1 MPRSVFRSEAGPH
14 SRAGLGSKNRT
25 RHGTSLQRT
34 ASASS
39 RYAAHVNHVDNA
51 TERARE
57 LAEGLYPHQVEG
69 LTFLLARRGA
79 ILADD
84 MGLGKTRQAII
95 ALREAQPEG
104 PYLVVCPAS
113 VKLNWK
119 REIEAV
125 RPDDEV
131 HIVGDEAP
139 YAFSGW
145 VVINYDILK
154 KHIEW
159 LHAMPF
165 TGLVFD
171 EAHYLKNYTS
181 QRSKLGRS
189 LVESDHRPLTYMLTG
204 TPLTNRPRDLF
215 PLLSMVDHPLGR
227 HFLTFAKR
235 YCGAFRNRFGWVTDG
250 ATNLDELALQLR
262 GVLLRRTKSEV
273 LDLPP
278 KVRTFIE
285 VDVPKTAARE
295 DTRKLLEMLIAPS
308 AEAAHIDLLAQLTK
322 ARHSLA
328 IAKAKITQS
337 YVANAVEQG
346 EKVIVYSC
354 FDAPVQQF
362 AEHFGDQA
370 VLLTGETKTTQRQAL
385 VDRFQDDETVRVFI
399 ANLQAGGIGV
409 NLTAARQV
417 VFNDLDWVP
426 ANHFQA
432 EDRAYRIGQTESV
445 NVEYMVAPNTLD
457 AFIQYVLETKARIA
471 DSVIDGKSSGA
482 PASTNAVDDLQ
493 RAVSPLADAIEGSL
507 YTRRGPNWAGEVLAQ
522 ALQTLRAEQ
531 AAAPT
536 HVALR
541 SVPKA
546 NDELVAALASVLS
559 KPSVTQYEVMSTRD
573 PNHRFV
579 LTVNGNEIIC
589 SCSGFGHRG
598 SCSHVLPLRRSLA
611 LKQQP
616 PAGYAVRNRV

>member
-1 MPRSVFRSEAGPH
+1 VSAE
-14 SRAGLGSKNRT
+14 
-25 RHGTSLQRT
+25 LQ
-34 ASASS
+34 
-39 RYAAHVNHVDNA
+39 
-51 TERARE
+51 RARE

-84 MGLGKTRQAII
+84 MGLGKTRQAIL
-95 ALREAQPEG
+95 ALHQAQPDG

-125 RPDDEV
+125 RPDDDV

-139 YAFSGW
+139 HAFTGW
-145 VVINYDILK
+145 VVINYDLLK
-154 KHIEW
+154 KHIGW

-165 TGLVFD
+165 AGLVFD

-189 LVESDHRPLTYMLTG
+189 LVESAHRPLTYMLTG

-250 ATNLDELALQLR
+250 ATNLDELALALE

-285 VDVPKTAARE
+285 VDIPQTAARA
-295 DTRKLLEMLIAPS
+295 DTRKLLEMLVAPG
-308 AEAAHIDLLAQLTK
+308 AQTAHIDLLAQLTK
-322 ARHSLA
+322 SRHALA
-328 IAKAKITQS
+328 IAKAKTTQS

-370 VLLTGETKTTQRQAL
+370 VLLTGETKTTHRQAL
-385 VDRFQDDETVRVFI
+385 VDRFQNDDSVRVFI
-399 ANLQAGGIGV
+399 ANLQAGGVGV

-471 DSVIDGKSSGA
+471 ESVIDGKPSTIS
-482 PASTNAVDDLQ
+482 ASTNAVDDLQ

-536 HVALR
+536 QSVTK

-546 NDELVAALASVLS
+546 NDELIAALARVIG
-559 KPSVTQYEVMSTRD
+559 KPAVALYQVTSTRD
-573 PNHRFV
+573 PHQRFTV
-579 LTVNGNEIIC
+579 TVNANEITC

-611 LKQQP
+611 LKQAL
-616 PAGYAVRNRV
+616 PAGYERIAIDG

>member
-1 MPRSVFRSEAGPH
+1 M
-14 SRAGLGSKNRT
+14 N
-25 RHGTSLQRT
+25 
-34 ASASS
+34 
-39 RYAAHVNHVDNA
+39 DA
-51 TERARE
+51 TQRARE
-57 LAEGLYPHQVEG
+57 LATGLYPHQVEG
-69 LTFLLARRGA
+69 LAFLLARRGA

-95 ALREAQPEG
+95 AMRQAQPEG

-113 VKLNWK
+113 VKHNWM
-119 REIEAV
+119 REIQAV

-131 HIVGDEAP
+131 HIVGKAAP
-139 YAFSGW
+139 AHFTGW

-159 LHAMPF
+159 LHAEPF

-189 LVESDHRPLTYMLTG
+189 LVESSHRPLTYMLTG

-215 PLLSMVDHPLGR
+215 PLLQMVEHPLGR
-227 HFLTFAKR
+227 HFLSFAKR

-250 ATNLDELALQLR
+250 ATNLDELALQLD
-262 GVLLRRTKSEV
+262 GVMLRRTKTEV

-278 KVRTFIE
+278 KVRTFLE
-285 VDVPKTAARE
+285 VDIPKSAARY
-295 DTRKLLEMLIAPS
+295 DTRKLLEMLVAPGKGT
-308 AEAAHIDLLAQLTK
+308 AHIDLLAQLTK
-322 ARHSLA
+322 ARHTLA
-328 IAKAKITQS
+328 IAKAKTTQS

-370 VLLTGETKTTQRQAL
+370 VLLTGATPTAQRIEL
-385 VDRFQDDETVRVFI
+385 VDRFQNDDNVRVFI
-399 ANLQAGGIGV
+399 ANLLSGGVGV

-457 AFIQYVLETKARIA
+457 AFIQYVLETKAQIA
-471 DSVIDGKSSGA
+471 ENVIDGKPSST

-531 AAAPT
+531 AKSLSRAITKSAPK
-536 HVALR
+536 
-541 SVPKA
+541 P
-546 NDELVAALASVLS
+546 NDELIAKLASVLS
-559 KPSVTQYEVMSTRD
+559 SPSVTRYGLTSSRD
-573 PNHRFV
+573 PNQRFIV
-579 LTVNGNEIIC
+579 TVNGNEITC
-589 SCSGFGHRG
+589 SCSGFAHRG
-598 SCSHVLPLRRSLA
+598 SCSHVLPLRRSIA
-611 LKQQP
+611 LGKAP
-616 PAGYAVRNRV
+616 PSQYELEPTS

>member
-1 MPRSVFRSEAGPH
+1 
-14 SRAGLGSKNRT
+14 
-25 RHGTSLQRT
+25 
-34 ASASS
+34 
-39 RYAAHVNHVDNA
+39 VNNDDQV
-51 TERARE
+51 TERARA
-57 LAEGLYPHQVEG
+57 LAAGLYPHQIEG
-69 LTFLLARRGA
+69 LAFLLARQGA

-84 MGLGKTRQAII
+84 MGLGKTRQAIV
-95 ALREAQPEG
+95 AMREAQPKG

-113 VKLNWK
+113 VKHNWK
-119 REIEAV
+119 REIGVV

-139 YAFSGW
+139 AYFDGW

-154 KHIEW
+154 KHIAW
-159 LHAMPF
+159 LHEMPF
-165 TGLVFD
+165 AGLVFD

-189 LVESDHRPLTYMLTG
+189 LVESAHQPLTYMLTG

-215 PLLSMVDHPLGR
+215 PLLQMVDHPLGR
-227 HFLTFAKR
+227 HFLSFAKR
-235 YCGAFRNRFGWVTDG
+235 YCGAFRNNFGWVTDG
-250 ATNLDELALQLR
+250 ATHLDELALQLE
-262 GVLLRRTKSEV
+262 GVLLRRTKAEV

-278 KVRTFIE
+278 KVRTFLEIE
-285 VDVPKTAARE
+285 VPKTAARA
-295 DTRKLLEMLIAPS
+295 DTRKLLEMLVAPS
-308 AEAAHIDLLAQLTK
+308 AETAHIDLLAQLTK
-322 ARHSLA
+322 ARHTLA
-328 IAKAKITQS
+328 IAKAKTTQS

-370 VLLTGETKTTQRQAL
+370 VLLTGDTPAKNRQAL
-385 VDRFQDDETVRVFI
+385 VDRFQNDETVRVFI

-471 DSVIDGKSSGA
+471 ESVLDGKPQST

-493 RAVSPLADAIEGSL
+493 RAVSPLAEAIEGSSSK
-507 YTRRGPNWAGEVLAQ
+507 RRGPNWAAEVLQQ
-522 ALQTLRAEQ
+522 AIQTLRDEQ
-531 AAAPT
+531 AASPTRIVARTAPKPNEELIT
-536 HVALR
+536 LLVNALG
-541 SVPKA
+541 
-546 NDELVAALASVLS
+546 
-559 KPSVTQYEVMSTRD
+559 KPAITRYQVTSTRD
-573 PNHRFV
+573 PNQRFT
-579 LTVNGNEIIC
+579 LTVNGNEIMC

-611 LKQQP
+611 LEQTP
-616 PAGYAVRNRV
+616 PPQYQLESVE